1 MKNKPIL
8 FSLLIIGIFSA
19 VIFGLNYYQHHCKQ
33 ELREVDRYALPKAI
47 EFMKAID
54 AWKLDAV
61 KSFFTEKYIS
71 SLTEQEWKEE
81 FEKLAVLGELKSFAR
96 PHFVSHKAYQ
106 KYFFCEYAIDIYS
119 ISSEFEKDNA
129 VIRIFFENNC
139 GKLKI
144 GSFLVTSRSIQIEPE
159 YLSDIKENSIDDEE
173 NIEEISNEEL
183 EGDLDS
189 IYEKHQ
195 ENRQE
200 PENEEKINK
209 ILPNKSENKKNSY
222 GKAYRN

>member
-1 MKNKPIL
+1 MKTKSLI
-8 FSLLIIGIFSA
+8 FSLLAIVTFSA
-19 VIFGLNYYQHHCKQ
+19 AILGLNYYQHHCQQ

-61 KSFFTEKYIS
+61 KSFFTDKYIS
-71 SLTEQEWKEE
+71 SLTEQEWEEE
-81 FEKLAVLGELKSFAR
+81 FEKLAILGELESFAR

-106 KYFFCEYAIDIYS
+106 KYFFCEYAIDVYS

-144 GSFLVTSRSIQIEPE
+144 ASFLVTSQSIQIEPE
-159 YLSDIKENSIDDEE
+159 YLSDIKENNSDDEE
-173 NIEEISNEEL
+173 YIEEISNEEL

-189 IYEKHQ
+189 MYEKHQ
-195 ENRQE
+195 EDRQI
-200 PENEEKINK
+200 PEHEEKINK
-209 ILPNKSENKKNSY
+209 KLPQKSESKKSSY